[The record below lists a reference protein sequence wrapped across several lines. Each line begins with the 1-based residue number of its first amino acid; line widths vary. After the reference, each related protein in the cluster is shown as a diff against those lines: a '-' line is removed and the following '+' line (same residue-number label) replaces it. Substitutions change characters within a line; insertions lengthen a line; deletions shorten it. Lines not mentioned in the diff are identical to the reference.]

1 MTKLTL
7 SANPATVDLA
17 KHLAAEQGTSVS
29 AMFERFVS
37 LVAAQ
42 RNATVKIGPLTRR
55 ASGMVTLAKG
65 ANAKGANARRTLE
78 DALLARHQLDKLD
91 K

>member
-42 RNATVKIGPLTRR
+42 RNASVKIGPLTRR
-55 ASGMVTLAKG
+55 ASGMVTLEKKT
-65 ANAKGANARRTLE
+65 NTRRIFE
-78 DALLARHQLDKLD
+78 DALLERHQLDKLD

>member
-65 ANAKGANARRTLE
+65 ANARRTLE